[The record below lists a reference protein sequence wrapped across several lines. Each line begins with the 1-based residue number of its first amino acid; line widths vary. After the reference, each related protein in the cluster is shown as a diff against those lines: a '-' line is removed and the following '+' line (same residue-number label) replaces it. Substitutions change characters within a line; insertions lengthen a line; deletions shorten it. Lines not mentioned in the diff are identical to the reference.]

1 MAAVAEA
8 TGRVVVTSFA
18 SNLARM
24 KTLGQVAKA
33 NNRKLCIAGRSL
45 DRMLQAARENGY
57 LKNLPPL
64 VDFDTAMKL
73 PARDLLVIATGGQ
86 GEGARRARS
95 HRLRRSP
102 DQDRQRRYRDLL
114 VQADP
119 G

>member
-1 MAAVAEA
+1 MRPPSRRSVTTGVLALVCDSTNAFNDAESGSEGSVRDGLMAAVAEA

-57 LKNLPPL
+57 LKDLPPL

-73 PARDLLVIATGGQ
+73 P
-86 GEGARRARS
+86 RA
-95 HRLRRSP
+95 
-102 DQDRQRRYRDLL
+102 
-114 VQADP
+114 
-119 G
+119 